1 MAPHWTGLLAALLC
15 IWGAARVRGDCGNA
29 TQLSVQLDTL
39 LAEYERETPPA
50 ATLRLT
56 LTLDVRHATI
66 DDGRATMRLLADLK
80 MSWQEPRVR
89 WNASEWGCGSVL
101 TAAER
106 LWLPDV
112 VLLNAAATREGDAA
126 TRARLSSSGAVSW
139 LTHLDVTAPL
149 DLDLSDWPR
158 DTQACTFTFGSRTY
172 TNEELILDISEFK
185 HAVVFEAGAW
195 EMESV
200 ASDTASWQ
208 RGPEDVSVATWT
220 VRVSRRAAAQS
231 LGAGA
236 VLAAATLLLAAAAAL
251 PPQQRA
257 PLAACASFTAALW
270 SAPALCATVRVC
282 TGGLM
287 TALSR
292 LPGGQGTPRSLR
304 AVCGACVCGAL
315 SAAGAALVVRVA
327 RCSLAP
333 PHALRSLLS
342 SLSTLCKLTPSS
354 KSFVSRF
361 NTSQHVAAPQDRRE
375 VLP

>member
-1 MAPHWTGLLAALLC
+1 MSRSIG
-15 IWGAARVRGDCGNA
+15 CG
-29 TQLSVQLDTL
+29 TTL
-39 LAEYERETPPA
+39 VGTCVVLQ
-50 ATLRLT
+50 
-56 LTLDVRHATI
+56 
-66 DDGRATMRLLADLK
+66 
-80 MSWQEPRVR
+80 SWQEPRVR

-251 PPQQRA
+251 PRSSARRWPPAPPSRPRSGQSPLYVRQYACVPAGVTVTGCRQADDGAVAAAGRA
-257 PLAACASFTAALW
+257 GHAAVAAR
-270 SAPALCATVRVC
+270 SVRRVRVRRAER
-282 TGGLM
+282 GGRG
-287 TALSR
+287 A
-292 LPGGQGTPRSLR
+292 GGAGG
-304 AVCGACVCGAL
+304 AVL
-315 SAAGAALVVRVA
+315 AGAAARAALAALLPVHAVQADAFIRVVCAGGERYMGGGERGGGPRAVRRHAARAAAARTRAALLAGHALLYHVA
-327 RCSLAP
+327 RVYLVHISVNISA
-333 PHALRSLLS
+333 
-342 SLSTLCKLTPSS
+342 TY
-354 KSFVSRF
+354 
-361 NTSQHVAAPQDRRE
+361 
-375 VLP
+375 